1 MKKIILFIS
10 LSFFVTFTKAAAI
23 NFLDNPAWNT
33 VLAKAKKENK
43 IIFLDAYATWCGPC
57 KNMDSQIYT
66 NQAVADYY
74 NANFINVKYDME
86 KGEGPKL
93 ASLFK
98 VTAYPSLIFI
108 HPNGKMLHKGVG
120 FKEASSFIALGK
132 TANQQSAGFLN
143 LKQKALQLTNA
154 QFNAFVTQAIALE
167 DEDLPQIC
175 EQYLSKQPDIL
186 GNADLIDVV
195 MNGVNLL
202 PTEKELD
209 YFAANKSKITATGK
223 YTIAAINDKL
233 VALTLGYALSTVVQK
248 HPDKLDFDLVKTLL
262 EKYVPKRSFFVYHYY
277 KTQYFFEQ
285 NNNSEALKAFNM
297 LLANTP
303 TKLSYEQMC
312 MALINFGPTL
322 MKAGQLQATFTKFDA
337 IQIPAKEA
345 DLSYLKEYVKAIIY
359 VNVNDLSNFKVV
371 AKAMLLN
378 ANTPD
383 KLKTDIKSYLQK
395 IGE

>member
-1 MKKIILFIS
+1 MKKIILALS
-10 LSFFVTFTKAAAI
+10 LSLFVTFTKAAAI
-23 NFLDNPAWNT
+23 NFLDNPSWST

-43 IIFLDAYATWCGPC
+43 IIFLDAYAIWCGPC

-93 ASLFK
+93 ASLFH

-108 HPNGKMLHKGVG
+108 SPDGKMMHKGVG
-120 FKEASSFIALGK
+120 FKEAHSFIALGK
-132 TANQQSAGFLN
+132 TAKEQAVGFLN

-175 EQYLSKQPDIL
+175 EQYLSKQSDIL
-186 GNADLIDVV
+186 GNADLIDIV

-209 YFAANKSKITATGK
+209 YFAANTSKITATGK
-223 YTIAAINDKL
+223 YTATAVIDKL
-233 VALTLGYALSTVVQK
+233 VALTLGYALSNVVQK
-248 HPDKLDFDLVKTLL
+248 QPDKLNFEPVKMLL
-262 EKYVPKRSFFVYHYY
+262 EKYVPERSFFVLNYY
-277 KTQYFFEQ
+277 QTQYYFEQ
-285 NNNSEALKAFNM
+285 NNQTEAIKYFKD

-303 TKLSYEQMC
+303 VKISYEQMC
-312 MALINFGPTL
+312 MVLMNFGPTL
-322 MKAGQLQATFTKFDA
+322 AKYGELEPIFTQFDA
-337 IQIPAKEA
+337 IKIPEKEA
-345 DLSYLKEYVKAIIY
+345 NLSYLKDYVKAIIY
-359 VNVNDLSNFKVV
+359 VNLNDLVNFKIV
-371 AKAMLLN
+371 ANAMLLN
-378 ANTPD
+378 ASTPD
-383 KLKTDIKSYLQK
+383 KLKVDIKSYLQK